1 MKDED
6 DKEKRKR
13 PPVREVYGPPVSTTG
28 FIKRKEGYAG
38 MLKKE
43 TSYTGL
49 TGKPDSKVKGTSK
62 YGYYYDSGGKL
73 TRLYG
78 DLVKKE
84 PSKKELYK
92 QYTEK
97 EASDKLSKDID
108 AHTAPL
114 EKAIGSPLNKFL
126 NKDQQAA
133 IKSYYYNVG
142 MKPSWKSVK
151 NLKKAAQAS
160 TEEER
165 DSYLKDSIK
174 EMDINT
180 SGGKFIKGL
189 ETRRKEERELA
200 QPLPREKQIS
210 RGPAGVMMKPE
221 EEEKK
226 KKEIESVSRASLIS
240 KIAPELKEEVIA
252 NPNINEEQTQQ
263 LVKHLSSDK
272 SIKKAA
278 DKAVGL
284 QPQSKSP
291 SLVDQ
296 FKEALTF
303 FAPQIIGG
311 AIGGV
316 EGYEEAGKL
325 RDSYIDYK
333 QDMAQLALQ
342 QTPNVRAAQQSEF
355 LTQSGA
361 PAVFNPKTGKYQD
374 TNGNVVEASSLVSGK
389 DMRQKESL
397 VRADKRIQLSHDK
410 FAMDL
415 QKENQLTGAQQTK
428 LAELDT
434 TILSGGKLQEA
445 FGNVETGPVIGRY
458 NSMLE
463 YFDSATPE
471 ATKLKAHATNLRLF
485 YQRAMSGLQVN
496 EKEMEMIAN
505 VIPDQNDAPTVFAAK
520 LEVFNELTSLNKQ
533 AFLESIKTGQP
544 LKGEVVQELIQKGTQ
559 FQGTSAPKRGRMTAE
574 QKSRLEEL
582 RSKHRR

>member
-1 MKDED
+1 MAKKWYEEEDTKGRKLIKKKDKPLETQAARYVNWLKNVHGKKIRVTSGD
-6 DKEKRKR
+6 RDGHNHSKANAFDIVGIEKLPERDKEKAYKTALEMGLRIGDETKGKR
-13 PPVREVYGPPVSTTG
+13 GVGGWTGSHIHIDGSKGPSFIRGGVSGKANRAGRTKEENKANNEFLKYLDNLKNKDLGEEVQGPPQ
-28 FIKRKEGYAG
+28 KE
-38 MLKKE
+38 
-43 TSYTGL
+43 
-49 TGKPDSKVKGTSK
+49 
-62 YGYYYDSGGKL
+62 
-73 TRLYG
+73 
-78 DLVKKE
+78 
-84 PSKKELYK
+84 
-92 QYTEK
+92 
-97 EASDKLSKDID
+97 
-108 AHTAPL
+108 
-114 EKAIGSPLNKFL
+114 
-126 NKDQQAA
+126 
-133 IKSYYYNVG
+133 
-142 MKPSWKSVK
+142 
-151 NLKKAAQAS
+151 
-160 TEEER
+160 
-165 DSYLKDSIK
+165 
-174 EMDINT
+174 
-180 SGGKFIKGL
+180 
-189 ETRRKEERELA
+189 
-200 QPLPREKQIS
+200 IS

-361 PAVFNPKTGKYQD
+361 PAVFNPNTGKYQD
-374 TNGNVVEASSLVSGK
+374 PNGNVVEASSLVSGK

-397 VRADKRIQLSHDK
+397 VRADQRIQLAHDK
-410 FAMDL
+410 FAIDL

-559 FQGTSAPKRGRMTAE
+559 FQGTSAPKRGTISEADIDNMSAAE
-574 QKSRLEEL
+574 LKAFLGE
-582 RSKHRR
+582 